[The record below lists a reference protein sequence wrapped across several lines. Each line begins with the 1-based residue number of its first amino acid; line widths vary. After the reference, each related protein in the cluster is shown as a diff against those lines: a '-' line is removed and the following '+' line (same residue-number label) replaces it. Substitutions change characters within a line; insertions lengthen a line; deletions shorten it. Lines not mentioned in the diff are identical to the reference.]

1 VIANSE
7 VSLVSWAPY
16 KLAMNWIHYT
26 KPGNN
31 YNMQYGIV
39 LFSTSSLPSDPNNFS
54 YRGHEADLFN
64 FRGEFPLPSNAE
76 FVASKD

>member
-1 VIANSE
+1 MIANSE

-39 LFSTSSLPSDPNNFS
+39 LFSTSSLPSDPNNFI

-64 FRGEFPLPSNAE
+64 FRAEFPLPSNAE